1 MLVLDVSIA
10 DAVLT
15 GSREMNSLT
24 EYLLLFM
31 KYVSFR
37 RLDSWCRSYRQQE
50 DKQPN
55 WISVD
60 F

>member
-37 RLDSWCRSYRQQE
+37 RLDS
-50 DKQPN
+50 
-55 WISVD
+55 
-60 F
+60 